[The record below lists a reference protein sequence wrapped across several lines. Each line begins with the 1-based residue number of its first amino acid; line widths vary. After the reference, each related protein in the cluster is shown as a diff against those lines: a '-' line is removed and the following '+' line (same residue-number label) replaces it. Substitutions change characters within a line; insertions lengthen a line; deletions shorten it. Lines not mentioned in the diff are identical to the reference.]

1 MPKNSTDAAAAR
13 PHRRILIVSD
23 SVGAPYHRRG
33 IFHYTT
39 RLIQALH
46 RCGHHV
52 TLLVEVPPAGRA
64 SLRAMK
70 NLALVARPASQ
81 SARLGEIYH
90 HLCRAAPKGGRVPHF
105 LRQYLNGFLHGAG
118 EGKVVKNDL
127 GLVDYLPPD
136 LGHLRP
142 VDAFLVT
149 PSLYSAAT
157 ARAMLGLP
165 APVVDAR
172 EFDTVIV
179 DTPTHLAI
187 ERKAGTEIAAV
198 IHDLIMLSEA
208 SVNERWRRIFIGK
221 LLATLSSATSHIFVS
236 QSTRTAFC
244 RLFPDFARK
253 PDCLLYP
260 SLPELL
266 PEANFNRASSK
277 GNRFAAIITDEPRKN
292 LDNLVAAFALL
303 GDAYHLDVL
312 GQAERRRVAAGREPP
327 VAYLGY
333 VSAPEKARL
342 LASSTGIIVPSHAE
356 GFGIPLIEG
365 AGMGKPV
372 FCSDIPVFR
381 EIAGEGAFYFDPRSA
396 DSIAEAVRRFCSA
409 PARHSEQIDQLTRHI
424 RARFGFN
431 TFVDSVAQRF
441 GTA

>member
-1 MPKNSTDAAAAR
+1 MPRNSTDAVAR
-13 PHRRILIVSD
+13 PPRRILIVSD

-52 TLLVEVPPAGRA
+52 TLLVEAPPAGRA

-70 NLALVARPASQ
+70 DLALVARPASR

-90 HLCRAAPKGGRVPHF
+90 YLRRPTPKGGPVPQF
-105 LRQYLNGFLHGAG
+105 LRQYLNGFLHDPAG
-118 EGKVVKNDL
+118 DGEVVRNDL

-136 LGHLRP
+136 LEHLRP

-165 APVVDAR
+165 APIVDAR
-172 EFDTVIV
+172 DFDTVIV

-187 ERKAGTEIAAV
+187 EGKAGMEIAAV

-208 SVNERWRRIFIGK
+208 SVNERWRRIFIRK
-221 LLATLSSATSHIFVS
+221 LLATLGSATSHIFVS
-236 QSTRTAFC
+236 QSTQAAFC
-244 RLFPDFARK
+244 RLFPDFGRK
-253 PDCLLYP
+253 PSCLLYP

-266 PEANFNRASSK
+266 PEANSSS
-277 GNRFAAIITDEPRKN
+277 GTPERNRFTAIITDEPRKN
-292 LDNLVAAFALL
+292 LDNLVAAFALM
-303 GDAYHLDVL
+303 GDSYHLDVI
-312 GQAERRRVAAGREPP
+312 GQAERRRVGAGREPP
-327 VAYLGY
+327 VAFLGY
-333 VSAPEKARL
+333 ISALEKVQL
-342 LASSTGIIVPSHAE
+342 LAQSTGIIVPSHAE

-365 AGMGKPV
+365 AAMGKPV

-381 EIAGEGAFYFDPRSA
+381 EIAGEGAFYFDPRNA
-396 DSIAEAVRRFCSA
+396 ESIAEAVKAYCSA
-409 PARHSEQIDQLTRHI
+409 PSRHSEQIGELARRVRT
-424 RARFGFN
+424 RFGFN
-431 TFVDSVAQRF
+431 TFVDCVAQRF
-441 GTA
+441 GSA